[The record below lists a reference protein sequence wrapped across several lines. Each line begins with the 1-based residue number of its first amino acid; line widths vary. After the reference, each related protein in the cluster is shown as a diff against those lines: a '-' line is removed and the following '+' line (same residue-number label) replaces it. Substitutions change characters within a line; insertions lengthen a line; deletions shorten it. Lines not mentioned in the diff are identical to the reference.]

1 MYLRIPLPSPIV
13 DLLDQYW
20 DNLVLALIGE
30 MIDDSDEVCGCRVVD
45 KSNKKGNQN
54 IYVYMYIYLI
64 CIYTSEI
71 KWIFFCIF
79 FICFIILIELVEFI
93 LIYWIYFLTAIYK
106 LELWLKT
113 GGTAEIADKIRTKM
127 LNTLL
132 PEDGSKTVNRSKM
145 LDFEYKKRN

>member
-1 MYLRIPLPSPIV
+1 VLFDGQSKREVEGRSIEAFSVFKKGIRPEWEDPKNKYGGELVCRKSFSLDM
-13 DLLDQYW
+13 LDQYW

-30 MIDDSDEVCGCRVVD
+30 IIDDSDEVCGCRVVD
-45 KSNKKGNQN
+45 KSNKK
-54 IYVYMYIYLI
+54 
-64 CIYTSEI
+64 
-71 KWIFFCIF
+71 
-79 FICFIILIELVEFI
+79 
-93 LIYWIYFLTAIYK
+93 AIYK

-132 PEDGSKTVNRSKM
+132 PEDGSKTMNRTKM